1 MFNLKN
7 VFYILNYMDIKE
19 FYRSNQ
25 QKNEQT
31 HNNNSQNVNESLNQ
45 NTRSNQDFSQYQ
57 DTIDKYKNFSQQEL
71 YKELFNQASELK
83 SQGKLDPNMLN
94 TLSATLAPML
104 NPEQEELLNSLIDRI
119 K

>member
-1 MFNLKN
+1 
-7 VFYILNYMDIKE
+7 MDIKE

-25 QKNEQT
+25 QNQ
-31 HNNNSQNVNESLNQ
+31 NNINQ
-45 NTRSNQDFSQYQ
+45 NTIENTNQTKSKNQDFSKYQ
-57 DTIDKYKNFSQQEL
+57 DTIDKYKNLSQQEL
-71 YKELFNQASELK
+71 YKELFTQASELK

>member
-1 MFNLKN
+1 
-7 VFYILNYMDIKE
+7 MDIKE

-25 QKNEQT
+25 QNHDQN
-31 HNNNSQNVNESLNQ
+31 HNNTNQNVNESSNK
-45 NTRSNQDFSQYQ
+45 NKNSNQDFSGYQ
-57 DTIDKYKNFSQQEL
+57 DTIDKYKNLSQQEL
-71 YKELFNQASELK
+71 YKELFMQASELK
-83 SQGKLDPNMLN
+83 SQGKLDTNMLN